1 MNDYNNIYWREIS
14 MAPAHLT
21 LKEDIN
27 LTKYMSGWLLNTG
40 KQKGLFGKVFS
51 NKVPTHIVIENVH
64 TP

>member
-1 MNDYNNIYWREIS
+1 MNDYNNIYWREIG
-14 MAPAHLT
+14 MAREHLT

-51 NKVPTHIVIENVH
+51 KVAH
-64 TP
+64 TRMG